1 MKKIIKK
8 TALVFTMAIV
18 ILTLFACTV
27 NSSKGTVVAETS
39 VAAVDAYA
47 ARGFA
52 APTSYKVTMNDAIG
66 AYSTEESMD
75 VSTQKITKT
84 VDLSAETKEFDES
97 LTWVR
102 EHVAKYNGIIDSS
115 YVDTGSIDDTNYRK
129 NAYFSIRVPA
139 ESLDSFL
146 NDVGGTLN
154 VTFRNENTRDITE
167 EYDDTEG
174 RIKTLKI
181 EEDKLNELMEKA
193 KNVEDMINIESKLS
207 DVRRELENLSK
218 KLGRLDKQVN
228 YSTVNM
234 NIAEVKELSELT
246 PSDDYS
252 RENIIKLIKKNFEDT
267 KMFFVSL
274 FVYLITH
281 LPAIIS
287 GLVILLVILI
297 IIAICRALSGDKDVQ
312 VDNSKTEKSEK
323 DVNVDD
329 SDDVEVEFYEDVDN

>member
-1 MKKIIKK
+1 
-8 TALVFTMAIV
+8 
-18 ILTLFACTV
+18 
-27 NSSKGTVVAETS
+27 
-39 VAAVDAYA
+39 
-47 ARGFA
+47 
-52 APTSYKVTMNDAIG
+52 
-66 AYSTEESMD
+66 
-75 VSTQKITKT
+75 
-84 VDLSAETKEFDES
+84 
-97 LTWVR
+97 
-102 EHVAKYNGIIDSS
+102 
-115 YVDTGSIDDTNYRK
+115 
-129 NAYFSIRVPA
+129 
-139 ESLDSFL
+139 
-146 NDVGGTLN
+146 
-154 VTFRNENTRDITE
+154 
-167 EYDDTEG
+167 
-174 RIKTLKI
+174 
-181 EEDKLNELMEKA
+181 
-193 KNVEDMINIESKLS
+193 MINIESKLS

-297 IIAICRALSGDKDVQ
+297 IIAICRALSGDKDAQ